1 MPSTVVHVAFALL
14 LAAGLLGRDFDRR
27 AVVVIAAVTVV
38 PDLDVF
44 TALVVEATHRAAF
57 HTLLLPGLVAL
68 ALWVDERH
76 SGRLRARYGGS
87 GVRVAWVA
95 LFGYVVAGIG
105 LDLFTSGGVNPLYP
119 LYDQFVEIDGT
130 VGYTT
135 AEGFY
140 QTFVDVRTDPAPSGG
155 TESGGGTSVDV
166 GQRGSTAE
174 VHVASGV
181 DPQRGPDPAGVE
193 RVFPVVYRGWQ
204 VTLVLAGVV
213 ATWGRL
219 RLGGR
224 ETQPAAA
231 RTDGS

>member
-1 MPSTVVHVAFALL
+1 MPSTVVHVALALL

-27 AVVVIAAVTVV
+27 AVAVVAAVTAF

-57 HTLLLPGLVAL
+57 HTLLLPGALAL
-68 ALWVDERH
+68 ALWVDERCG
-76 SGRLRARYGGS
+76 GRLRARYGGH

-105 LDLFTSGGVNPLYP
+105 LDLFTSGGANPLYP
-119 LYDQFVEIDGT
+119 LYDQFVEIDGA

-140 QTFVDVRTDPAPSGG
+140 QTFVDVRS
-155 TESGGGTSVDV
+155 ESPTADGGGGGRSVDV
-166 GQRGSTAE
+166 GQRGSTEE

-181 DPQRGPDPAGVE
+181 DPQRGPEPADVE

-224 ETQPAAA
+224 ESQAPRE